1 MEGISLLTS
10 YENMVIEQIIQQDH
24 RFIVSVR
31 STAPTTSCPLCAAV
45 SEDVHSHYQRTL
57 TDLPSRQRRMFLMK
71 KTFRFGVVT
80 GGHPSRSAWIALAQ
94 RVEELGYSSLLLP
107 DVLGTP
113 LATITALAVAATATT
128 TLRVGSYVCVND
140 YRHPALLAREIA
152 TLDQL
157 SDGRVELGLG
167 AGNWPHEYQQ
177 LGMPFDQAGTRV
189 SRFAEGL
196 SIIKEFFTAETVN
209 FSGNY
214 YTIVELRSLPRPM
227 QRPHP
232 PILIG
237 SSGRRM
243 LTLAAREADI
253 ILPTPPTE
261 EKIGWI
267 REAAGE
273 LFDHLEL
280 GQAAFG
286 IEVTDSP
293 KSAAPPF
300 PGMPV
305 EAHLMTTEQAVEFL
319 L

>member
-1 MEGISLLTS
+1 
-10 YENMVIEQIIQQDH
+10 
-24 RFIVSVR
+24 
-31 STAPTTSCPLCAAV
+31 
-45 SEDVHSHYQRTL
+45 
-57 TDLPSRQRRMFLMK
+57 
-71 KTFRFGVVT
+71 
-80 GGHPSRSAWIALAQ
+80 GGHLTRSAWIALAQ
-94 RVEELGYSSLLLP
+94 RIEELEYSSLLLP

-113 LATITALAVAATATT
+113 LATLPALAVAATATT
-128 TLRVGSYVCVND
+128 RLRVGTYVCVND

-177 LGMPFDQAGTRV
+177 LGLPFDQAGTRV

-196 SIIKEFFTAETVN
+196 SIIKAFFTTETVN
-209 FSGNY
+209 FSGSY
-214 YTIVELRSLPRPM
+214 YSIADLRSFPRPK

-273 LFDHLEL
+273 RFEHLEL

-286 IEVTDSP
+286 IEVTDSLQA
-293 KSAAPPF
+293 AAPPF

-305 EAHLMTTEQAVEFL
+305 ETHPMTTEQAVAFL
-319 L
+319 LGQREQFGISYFQVQERQLENFAPVAARLNGK

>member
-1 MEGISLLTS
+1 
-10 YENMVIEQIIQQDH
+10 
-24 RFIVSVR
+24 
-31 STAPTTSCPLCAAV
+31 
-45 SEDVHSHYQRTL
+45 
-57 TDLPSRQRRMFLMK
+57 MFLVK
-71 KTFRFGVVT
+71 KAFRFGVVT
-80 GGHPSRSAWIALAQ
+80 GGHASRSAWITLAQ
-94 RVEELGYSSLLLP
+94 RVEELGYASLLIP

-113 LATITALAVAATATT
+113 LATMTALAVAATATT
-128 TLRVGSYVCVND
+128 ALRVGSYVFVND
-140 YRHPALLAREIA
+140 YRNPALLAREIA

-177 LGMPFDQAGTRV
+177 LAIPFDQAGTRV

-196 SIIKEFFTAETVN
+196 SIIKHFFTAETVN
-209 FSGNY
+209 FSGKY
-214 YTIVELRSLPRPM
+214 YTITALRPVPRPV
-227 QRPHP
+227 QQPHP
-232 PILIG
+232 PIIIG
-237 SSGRRM
+237 STGRRM

-253 ILPTPPTE
+253 ILLIPPVE

-273 LFDHLEL
+273 RFEHLEL

-293 KSAAPPF
+293 IAGAPPF

-305 EAHLMTTEQAVEFL
+305 ESRPMTTEQAVAYL
-319 L
+319 LEKREHFGISYFQVQERQLENFAPVVARLNGK

>member
-1 MEGISLLTS
+1 
-10 YENMVIEQIIQQDH
+10 MVNK
-24 RFIVSVR
+24 
-31 STAPTTSCPLCAAV
+31 A
-45 SEDVHSHYQRTL
+45 
-57 TDLPSRQRRMFLMK
+57 
-71 KTFRFGVVT
+71 FRFGVVT

-94 RVEELGYSSLLLP
+94 RVEELGYSSLLVP

-128 TLRVGSYVCVND
+128 MLRVGSYVFVND

-152 TLDQL
+152 TLDHL

-167 AGNWPHEYQQ
+167 AGNWPLDFQQ
-177 LGMPFDQAGTRV
+177 LGIPFDKAGVRV

-196 SIIKEFFTAETVN
+196 SIIKQFFTGETVT
-209 FSGNY
+209 FSGEY
-214 YTIVELRSLPRPM
+214 YTATALRPVPRPM
-227 QRPHP
+227 QQPHP

-237 SSGRRM
+237 GAGRRM

-253 ILPTPPTE
+253 ILLVPPVE

-273 LFDHLEL
+273 RFEHLEF

-293 KSAAPPF
+293 IAAAPPF
-300 PGMPV
+300 QGMPV
-305 EAHLMTTEQAVEFL
+305 ESRLMTTEQVVEHL
-319 L
+319 LEQREHLGISYIQVQERQLENFSPVLACLNGK